1 MVMTGSGVV
10 IFRDIMEAKDIF
22 ARLKPIRQALLRC
35 SRIGV
40 KMSFVGGL
48 VLYRNIR

>member
-40 KMSFVGGL
+40 KMSFVGSL
-48 VLYRNIR
+48 VLCRKY